1 MYEPNP
7 LFGGIR
13 KMVGLGRTGA
23 AKVDVED
30 QHQQQFL
37 AAQPPDDEPSSESPV
52 VSMHLRHGRI
62 SEADVLRSRH

>member
-13 KMVGLGRTGA
+13 KMVGLGR
-23 AKVDVED
+23 KVDVED

-37 AAQPPDDEPSSESPV
+37 AAQPPDVQPSSESLG
-52 VSMHLRHGRI
+52 VSLH
-62 SEADVLRSRH
+62 SAA